1 MSSETTATPA
11 TLPDG
16 VNARDERAAH
26 WAQRADSQT
35 LTAEEE
41 AELEAWTSADPR
53 NAGAFA
59 RAMASNAYLDRAVA
73 LGVHRGISE
82 AENPAEE
89 EPVIS
94 IAPAEKRGISRRLWL
109 GGAAGAIAA
118 SLLAAVGW
126 DRLIGTETI
135 VADKGNVRRA
145 ALRDGSAVTLNTG
158 TEVAVDMKPLER
170 RVSLLAGEANFDVAS
185 DPARPFIV
193 DAGAVRIRVV
203 GTSFVVHLSDLGEV
217 SVTVREGRVEVH
229 HGRTAALVLSAGDR
243 VLVPSQGAVAIEK
256 LSAGEV
262 DRLGLWQRGEM
273 DLTGLTLA
281 DAARQYARY
290 SDRQIVIADP
300 DVARLKIA
308 GVFSTSDP
316 AGFAQAAGLAH
327 DLRVRTSDDTIT
339 LSRK

>member
-1 MSSETTATPA
+1 
-11 TLPDG
+11 

-26 WAQRADSQT
+26 WALRADSHS

-41 AELEAWTSADPR
+41 AELEAWMSEDPR

-73 LGVHRGISE
+73 LGVHREVPDGT
-82 AENPAEE
+82 APAAEE
-89 EPVIS
+89 
-94 IAPAEKRGISRRLWL
+94 PAAETTPGERPGISRRLWL

-118 SLLAAVGW
+118 SLLAAIGW
-126 DRLIGTETI
+126 DRLVGTETI
-135 VADKGNVRRA
+135 MADKGNIRRT

-158 TEVAVDMKPLER
+158 TEVAVEMQPLER
-170 RVSLLAGEANFDVAS
+170 RVSLLAGEANFDVAK

-203 GTSFVVHLSDLGEV
+203 GTSFIVHLSDLGDV
-217 SVTVREGRVEVH
+217 SATVREGRVEVYR
-229 HGRTAALVLSAGDR
+229 GQAAAMVLSAGDR
-243 VLVPSQGAVAIEK
+243 VLVPSQGAAAREK
-256 LSAGEV
+256 LTSGEI

-281 DAARQYARY
+281 DAARQYGRY
-290 SDRQIVIADP
+290 SDRQIVISDP

-316 AGFAQAAGLAH
+316 AGFAKAAGLAH
-327 DLRVRTSDDTIT
+327 DLRVSITDDTIT